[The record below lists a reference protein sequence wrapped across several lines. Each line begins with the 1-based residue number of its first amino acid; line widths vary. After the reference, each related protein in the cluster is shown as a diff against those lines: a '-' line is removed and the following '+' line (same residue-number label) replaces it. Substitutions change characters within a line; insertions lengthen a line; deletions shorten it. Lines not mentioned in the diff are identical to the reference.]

1 MVKGDVFSP
10 HRLQRLLVFLLT
22 RNKDRPAQLVFFL
35 HPPLSADCIAG
46 TGLCGSAAPPNR
58 RLTHY
63 PACPVEGWAT
73 VGDEEREAGV
83 GDGRRPSIVEEKAR
97 SMTELRIY
105 SKVKTLRHS
114 DMFTNSD
121 SSSPCRVCTERR
133 RRWGG
138 DLGGLFNY
146 ACLCLCLKDT
156 NY

>member
-1 MVKGDVFSP
+1 MAKGDVFSP

-63 PACPVEGWAT
+63 PACPVEGRAT
-73 VGDEEREAGV
+73 VGDER
-83 GDGRRPSIVEEKAR
+83 AR
-97 SMTELRIY
+97 SRRGGWEESEYCGGESEEIWRNCAFIPKWKRSDTPTCSRIRTHPAPA
-105 SKVKTLRHS
+105 VLA
-114 DMFTNSD
+114 
-121 SSSPCRVCTERR
+121 ER
-133 RRWGG
+133 GG
-138 DLGGLFNY
+138 DERADLGGLFNY
-146 ACLCLCLKDT
+146 AGLCLCLKDT